1 MLVKMTKTHT
11 PQNIPLS
18 KNNAFVEKEISFMG
32 NYNMTSKIVG
42 SQKIGEFTKM
52 GKLGNIRR
60 LVDVTNVT
68 PDEMAYYLPN

>member
-11 PQNIPLS
+11 SQNIPLS
-18 KNNAFVEKEISFMG
+18 KNNAFVEREISFMG

-42 SQKIGEFTKM
+42 SQKVGEFTKM
-52 GKLGNIRR
+52 GKVGIR